1 MYLFCVR
8 GVCECRK
15 WSTEDLW
22 KREDNLK
29 ELVLSFCVW
38 VLGLKLRSPG
48 NKHFT
53 N

>member
-15 WSTEDLW
+15 WSTENLW

-38 VLGLKLRSPG
+38 SWVQA
-48 NKHFT
+48 
-53 N
+53 